1 MHMLIE
7 HSSFDHFASV
17 PWPRLDPNQMDWIQ
31 GVETLEHW
39 LLSHIGPKISR
50 WAWADSGYPHQIGVR
65 FKWDQDRLLF
75 VIVWA

>member
-1 MHMLIE
+1 
-7 HSSFDHFASV
+7 
-17 PWPRLDPNQMDWIQ
+17 MDWIQ

-50 WAWADSGYPHQIGVR
+50 WAWADSGYPHQIGVK
-65 FKWDQDRLLF
+65 FKWDRDRLLF